1 MIQIFSSGRRSI
13 EIALEDEQKQ
23 GRVWMKDGQ
32 IVHATSGNLTGEAA
46 FHELMRWG
54 NGEFNT
60 IQVSVFP
67 EASIETSTMS
77 LLMEGSRLADEGS
90 D

>member
-1 MIQIFSSGRRSI
+1 
-13 EIALEDEQKQ
+13 
-23 GRVWMKDGQ
+23 MKDGQ
-32 IVHATSGNLTGEAA
+32 IVHAASGDLTGEAA
-46 FHELMRWG
+46 FYELMRWG

-60 IQVSVFP
+60 IQVSAFP
-67 EASIETSTMS
+67 DASIETSTMS